1 MSTGGKVFIGGKVS
15 LVEGLQK
22 RESVLSAGKVP
33 KEGKCKDYVYVDVDV
48 CVNGVC

>member
-1 MSTGGKVFIGGKVS
+1 MEKKSVQSVLKRESVHWRESVK
-15 LVEGLQK
+15 K

-33 KEGKCKDYVYVDVDV
+33 KEGKCIDYVYVDI